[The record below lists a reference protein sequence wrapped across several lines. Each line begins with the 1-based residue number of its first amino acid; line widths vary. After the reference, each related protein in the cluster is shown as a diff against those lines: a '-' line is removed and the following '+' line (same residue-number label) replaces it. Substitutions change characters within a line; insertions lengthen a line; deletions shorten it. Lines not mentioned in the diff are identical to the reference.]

1 MPTVPEII
9 TENIIKQLEQG
20 VAPWRKPWSTS
31 IPRNLISKKPYRGLN
46 VFLLATQ
53 GYGSPYW
60 LTFNQ
65 AKQLGA
71 HVRQGEKSTL
81 VSFWK
86 FSEFSRENHDTGET
100 ENKTSVLLRYYRV
113 FNIEQCEGLKALQG
127 DDCKPANP
135 ISECESIA
143 NRMPNPPQFEQH
155 SQAFYRPSADVVGMP
170 SRNCFQTPEGYYSTL
185 FHELTHS
192 TGHKSRLNR
201 FEENSTDH
209 QFGSESYSKEELIAE
224 MGAAMLAGMAGI
236 SQATL
241 SNSASYLQTWIQRL
255 KSDSRLIIS
264 AASHAQK
271 AADYILGKTQAEGGE
286 GQ

>member
-1 MPTVPEII
+1 MPSVPEII
-9 TENIIKQLEQG
+9 TESILKQLQQG

-46 VFLLATQ
+46 VFLLATH

-71 HVRQGEKSTL
+71 YVRQGEKSTI

-86 FSEFSRENHDTGET
+86 LNEYAKENRETGET
-100 ENKTSVLLRYYRV
+100 ENKTSALLRYYRV
-113 FNIEQCEGLKALQG
+113 FNIEQCEGLKSLHG
-127 DDCKPANP
+127 DDRKPVNP
-135 ISECESIA
+135 MAECESIVQQ
-143 NRMPNPPQFEQH
+143 MPNAPRIEQH
-155 SQAFYRPSADVVGMP
+155 SCAFYRPSADIVGMP
-170 SRNCFQTPEGYYSTL
+170 SRNCFESAEGYYSTL

-192 TGHKSRLNR
+192 TGHILRLNR

-241 SNSASYLQTWIQRL
+241 SNSAGYLQSWIDRL

-271 AADYILGKTQAEGGE
+271 AADYILGKAQAEGSHC
-286 GQ
+286 Q

>member
-31 IPRNLISKKPYRGLN
+31 MPRNLISKKPYRGLN

-86 FSEFSRENHDTGET
+86 FNEYGRQNHETGET

-143 NRMPNPPQFEQH
+143 NRMPNPPKFEQH

-170 SRNCFQTPEGYYSTL
+170 SRNCFETPEAFYSTL

-201 FEENSTDH
+201 FEENSTDQSIRLGVLQQRRTH
-209 QFGSESYSKEELIAE
+209 SGDGRSDALRDGGHFARDSGQFRKLSANVDSPTQVGFPVDYLRR
-224 MGAAMLAGMAGI
+224 I
-236 SQATL
+236 SRT
-241 SNSASYLQTWIQRL
+241 
-255 KSDSRLIIS
+255 KSSRLHS
-264 AASHAQK
+264 RQNANRR
-271 AADYILGKTQAEGGE
+271 G
-286 GQ
+286 

>member
-1 MPTVPEII
+1 MPTVPEIV
-9 TENIIKQLEQG
+9 TENVIKQLEKG

-31 IPRNLISKKPYRGLN
+31 VPRNLISKKAYRGLN

-65 AKQLGA
+65 AKRLGA

-81 VSFWK
+81 VTFWK
-86 FSEFSRENHDTGET
+86 FSEYARVNETGEQ

-113 FNIEQCEGLKALQG
+113 FNIEQCDGLKALYG
-127 DDCKPANP
+127 DDRKPVNP
-135 ISECESIA
+135 IAECESIA
-143 NRMPNPPQFEQH
+143 NQMPNAPKVEQH
-155 SQAFYRPSADVVGMP
+155 SHAFYRPSADIVGMP
-170 SRNCFQTPEGYYSTL
+170 SRSCFESAEGYYSTL

-192 TGHKSRLNR
+192 TGHRSRLNR
-201 FEENSTDH
+201 FEENATDH
-209 QFGSESYSKEELIAE
+209 QFGSESYSKEELVAE
-224 MGAAMLAGMAGI
+224 MGAAMLAGIAGI

-241 SNSASYLQTWIQRL
+241 SNSASYLQTWITRL

-264 AASHAQK
+264 AASHAQR
-271 AADYILGKTQAEGGE
+271 AADYILGKIQTEGSDKR
-286 GQ
+286 

>member
-1 MPTVPEII
+1 MASVPEII
-9 TENIIKQLEQG
+9 TSNIIEQLERG

-60 LTFNQ
+60 VTFNQ

-86 FSEFSRENHDTGET
+86 FNEYARENRDTGEL

-113 FNIEQCEGLKALQG
+113 FNIEQCEGLKALHG
-127 DDCKPANP
+127 DDYKSVNP
-135 ISECESIA
+135 LIGCESIA
-143 NRMPNPPQFEQH
+143 NQMPNPPRFVQH

-170 SRNCFQTPEGYYSTL
+170 SRNCFESPEAYYCTL

-192 TGHKSRLNR
+192 TGHRLRLNR
-201 FEENSTDH
+201 FEEHATDH
-209 QFGSESYSKEELIAE
+209 QFGSESYSREELIAE
-224 MGAAMLAGMAGI
+224 MSAAMLAGIAGI
-236 SQATL
+236 SPATL
-241 SNSASYLQTWIQRL
+241 ANSAAYLQTWIQRL

-271 AADYILGKTQAEGGE
+271 AADYILGKTQTEGSE
-286 GQ
+286 Q